1 MQQRVERGGMVAKAT
16 AGGGGCGWPSRAGKP
31 LLSGTH
37 ACLAHA
43 HARAQPHTPTL
54 LPMPRS
60 SELLPARESPP
71 EPRSSRSSDCA
82 QPSSTGARAGRPSD
96 CAKISLVQISK
107 SVEFLKSQ
115 FTLKWLLYVAN
126 DRRLFSQLT
135 GGLHHTVFQLGSI
148 RVHSLHWW
156 DGLSLIS
163 S

>member
-1 MQQRVERGGMVAKAT
+1 MANYLIKPQEIAESGHTAKDRQA
-16 AGGGGCGWPSRAGKP
+16 
-31 LLSGTH
+31 
-37 ACLAHA
+37 
-43 HARAQPHTPTL
+43 
-54 LPMPRS
+54 
-60 SELLPARESPP
+60 E
-71 EPRSSRSSDCA
+71 
-82 QPSSTGARAGRPSD
+82 